1 MPPRFESS
9 QLLALHRRLCDGDR
23 TASDELAELLLDPL
37 VERIS
42 RQFPRA
48 DEHWHCQAVA
58 DALLDYCARPH
69 QFDEGRGVP
78 LAPFLLMTCRRNM
91 LNLLRGEARRRTR
104 EGQAAQMSATSS
116 VELDPVAGNLL
127 QQEESA
133 QLHQQEE
140 DCMNLLQDPQDQQIL
155 ALRLRGERRTVA
167 FAAILGIS
175 HLPIEAQRREV
186 KRAKDRIDKILRRK
200 GGRS

>member
-1 MPPRFESS
+1 
-9 QLLALHRRLCDGDR
+9 
-23 TASDELAELLLDPL
+23 
-37 VERIS
+37 
-42 RQFPRA
+42 
-48 DEHWHCQAVA
+48 
-58 DALLDYCARPH
+58 
-69 QFDEGRGVP
+69 
-78 LAPFLLMTCRRNM
+78 
-91 LNLLRGEARRRTR
+91 
-104 EGQAAQMSATSS
+104 MSATSS

-155 ALRLRGERRTVA
+155 APRLRGERRTVA

-175 HLPIEAQRREV
+175 HLPIEAQRQEV

-200 GGRS
+200 GGLS

>member
-1 MPPRFESS
+1 M
-9 QLLALHRRLCDGDR
+9 
-23 TASDELAELLLDPL
+23 
-37 VERIS
+37 
-42 RQFPRA
+42 
-48 DEHWHCQAVA
+48 
-58 DALLDYCARPH
+58 
-69 QFDEGRGVP
+69 P
-78 LAPFLLMTCRRNM
+78 LAPFLLMTCKRNM
-91 LNLLRGEARRRTR
+91 LNLLRGEARRRAR

-155 ALRLRGERRTVA
+155 ALRLHGERRTVA

-175 HLPIEAQRREV
+175 HLPIEAQCREV
-186 KRAKDRIDKILRRK
+186 KRAKDRIDKILRRQ
-200 GGRS
+200 GGHS